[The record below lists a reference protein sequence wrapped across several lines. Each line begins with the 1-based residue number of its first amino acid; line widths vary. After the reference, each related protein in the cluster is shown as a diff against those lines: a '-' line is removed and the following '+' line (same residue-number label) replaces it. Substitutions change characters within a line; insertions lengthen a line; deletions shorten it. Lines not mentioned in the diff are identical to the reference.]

1 MDGLINNNITKLD
14 LHKDWHYNMRMMNY
28 TRNNI
33 NASSHLYTY
42 RLNQKPAS
50 WQEL

>member
-14 LHKDWHYNMRMMNY
+14 IHKDWHYNVKMMNY
-28 TRNNI
+28 TQDNI
-33 NASSHLYTY
+33 NGFPILTY
-42 RLNQKPAS
+42 HLNQKPVS